1 MTTSYTSEI
10 KKQYLT
16 QTEETDALF
25 TLPFSFHPK
34 KYVTVTT
41 ADGYYSKAWALKMLS
56 KDLSLPFQITVF

>member
-16 QTEETDALF
+16 RTEETDPLF

-34 KYVTVTT
+34 KHVTVTT
-41 ADGYYSKAWALKMLS
+41 ADGYYSKA
-56 KDLSLPFQITVF
+56 